1 MFLSISEMLEE
12 VVMHNE
18 TKNGEH
24 LFENA
29 KDFPSIIVIT
39 CMLSCFSVI
48 GTTGNAFVLY
58 VFSRKKDKNTST
70 IFILALASIDF
81 VTCLFLIP
89 FTIVVEFMYK
99 RINSDIMCKV
109 YQFFITSHVPFS
121 AFIMV
126 AIAFDRYFC
135 ICRPWMKFLDIKFAK
150 RIIVSLLIFSLSL
163 GLITSLAYGVY
174 HRNPTIYKNITF
186 ERVNISF
193 DVNRSESNPSKTY
206 SINTPHDFYNCSAE
220 ISMKCKHS
228 ISKYKLSEVIGEV
241 NQNTSSSRSQT
252 DFVFTGF
259 CYPNE
264 VILSKEFRAV
274 YQTFYASL
282 FLIAFIIVFSLYA
295 LIYKSILL
303 RRSKKLQSSLSYK
316 YSSGKKSTLLTC
328 MFSRQ
333 ENAPEQVQMVP
344 CNTNLNN
351 QKRGSKMTGSDS
363 SLEPMSTATC
373 LTSTHGLTN
382 VEIQTDNDTMIRK
395 ESSRSLSFNNKNLS
409 DEVIKEESENSSS
422 VEGVASKIKITPN
435 DLSVP
440 AEAIKKPKKR
450 PKRNRR
456 FLKSLGKKGDT
467 SKNINKRIVVT
478 DVENGSI
485 AQPDNYKVTTY
496 NICRKDTR
504 KSVREKHRLANIKTA
519 GILFIVTIVF
529 IIAFLPAWLMA
540 IKLIPPNMIVFY
552 TYFIYNV
559 ANPVIYAFFNQAFQ
573 QEMKTVLKC
582 TGNGY

>member
-1 MFLSISEMLEE
+1 M
-12 VVMHNE
+12 
-18 TKNGEH
+18 
-24 LFENA
+24 
-29 KDFPSIIVIT
+29 
-39 CMLSCFSVI
+39 
-48 GTTGNAFVLY
+48 
-58 VFSRKKDKNTST
+58 
-70 IFILALASIDF
+70 
-81 VTCLFLIP
+81 
-89 FTIVVEFMYK
+89 
-99 RINSDIMCKV
+99 
-109 YQFFITSHVPFS
+109 PFS

-135 ICRPWMKFLDIKFAK
+135 ICRPWMKFLDLKFAK
-150 RIIVSLLIFSLSL
+150 RIILSLLMFSLSL

-174 HRNPTIYKNITF
+174 HRNPTVLKNVTF
-186 ERVNISF
+186 EQVNISF
-193 DVNRSESNPSKTY
+193 EANYSNSNEPKKHLT
-206 SINTPHDFYNCSAE
+206 NNPHKFYNCSAE
-220 ISMKCKHS
+220 RFIKCKSS
-228 ISKYKLSEVIGEV
+228 ISKYLVSDVIGEI
-241 NQNTSSSRSQT
+241 NQTARSPHSQT

-264 VILSKEFRAV
+264 IILSKEFRRV

-282 FLIAFIIVFSLYA
+282 FLIAFIIVFILYA
-295 LIYKSILL
+295 LIYRSILV

-316 YSSGKKSTLLTC
+316 YSNGKKSALLTC
-328 MFSRQ
+328 MFPRQ
-333 ENAPEQVQMVP
+333 DNPPEQVQMVP
-344 CNTNLNN
+344 CNSNLNN
-351 QKRGSKMTGSDS
+351 QKRGSKLTGSDS

-373 LTSTHGLTN
+373 LTSTHGHSN
-382 VEIQTDNDTMIRK
+382 AEIQTEGDCMIRK
-395 ESSRSLSFNNKNLS
+395 ESSKSLSFSNKKLS

-422 VEGVASKIKITPN
+422 AEGVTSKIKITPN
-435 DLSVP
+435 DLNLP
-440 AEAIKKPKKR
+440 ITANKKPKKR

-456 FLKSLGKKGDT
+456 FLISLGKKGDT
-467 SKNINKRIVVT
+467 SKNINKRVIVT
-478 DVENGSI
+478 DVENGSV

-540 IKLIPPNMIVFY
+540 TKLIPPNMIVFY

-582 TGNGY
+582 SGNGY

>member
-1 MFLSISEMLEE
+1 MLEE

-29 KDFPSIIVIT
+29 KDFPAIIVIT
-39 CMLSCFSVI
+39 CMLSCFSVV

-99 RINSDIMCKV
+99 RINSDVMCKV

-135 ICRPWMKFLDIKFAK
+135 ICRPWMKFLDIRFAK
-150 RIIVSLLIFSLSL
+150 RIIMSLLAFSLTL

-174 HRNPTIYKNITF
+174 HRKPTVYKNIT
-186 ERVNISF
+186 
-193 DVNRSESNPSKTY
+193 SEQANNSSQAIGSEFNS
-206 SINTPHDFYNCSAE
+206 SITLQIDNLQGTQNCSSGNKGTV
-220 ISMKCKHS
+220 I
-228 ISKYKLSEVIGEV
+228 KYKKCQFSEVAGNNEYL
-241 NQNTSSSRSQT
+241 NTTFSET

-264 VILSKEFRAV
+264 IILSKEFRRV
-274 YQTFYASL
+274 YQTVYASL
-282 FLIAFIIVFSLYA
+282 FLIAFITVFILYA
-295 LIYKSILL
+295 LIYRSILV
-303 RRSKKLQSSLSYK
+303 RRSKKLQSSLTYK
-316 YSSGKKSTLLTC
+316 YSNGKKSALFTC
-328 MFSRQ
+328 MFPRQ
-333 ENAPEQVQMVP
+333 EHVPEQIQMTTP
-344 CNTNLNN
+344 NTNLNN
-351 QKRGSKMTGSDS
+351 QQKESKMTGSDS

-373 LTSTHGLTN
+373 QTSTLGHCNMENQIET
-382 VEIQTDNDTMIRK
+382 EQIIRK
-395 ESSRSLSFNNKNLS
+395 ESSKSLTFNNKNLS
-409 DEVIKEESENSSS
+409 NEIIKEESENSSS
-422 VEGVASKIKITPN
+422 ADGATSKIKITPN
-435 DLSVP
+435 NLNLPETDN
-440 AEAIKKPKKR
+440 KKTRKR
-450 PKRNRR
+450 RKRNRR
-456 FLKSLGKKGDT
+456 FLKSLGKKDDNT
-467 SKNINKRIVVT
+467 KNINKRIVVT
-478 DVENGSI
+478 DVENGTV
-485 AQPDNYKVTTY
+485 AQKENFKVTTY

-540 IKLIPPNMIVFY
+540 TKLIPPNMIVFY

-582 TGNGY
+582 SVNEH